1 MITIAGGLRSALL
14 SGDQIEASSNRDL
27 QNMPKALVIDDEP
40 IVLEVVA
47 EYLTRDGFSVIT
59 ATDGT
64 AGLQRFNSERP
75 DIVILDL
82 MLPGIDGLELCRQI
96 RMQSNIPIIMVTAK
110 SEETDAV
117 IGLSVGADDY
127 VTKPFGPKELVARV
141 KAVLRRVNAPPQLA
155 GDPLRFGQLVIR
167 PDLRQVE
174 LGGKAIELTA
184 REFDLLLFLA
194 SNRGHVFTR
203 DELLD
208 RVWDWAYVSDGG
220 TVTVHIRR
228 LRQKIEPD
236 PERPQYVKT
245 VWGAGYKFDP
255 Q

>member
-1 MITIAGGLRSALL
+1 MITIAESFRSTPV
-14 SGDQIEASSNRDL
+14 SGDRSEANSNRDHSD
-27 QNMPKALVIDDEP
+27 MPKVLVIDDEP

-59 ATDGT
+59 AADGT
-64 AGLQRFNSERP
+64 DGLQRFNAERP

-174 LGGKAIELTA
+174 LGGKSIELTA
-184 REFDLLLFLA
+184 REFDLLIFLA
-194 SNRGHVFTR
+194 SNRGQVFTR

-255 Q
+255 